1 MGLFHRIRKY
11 KPVDNQP
18 SFGEI
23 FEDYAS
29 NHNQTKEVV
38 KQVLKFY
45 KIKGKE
51 IPDDIE
57 DLAEEFNRLFAG
69 KNLATR
75 QISLGEVSETQF
87 DEPIIV
93 FTKEK
98 GVPAVIYPLDNMMS
112 CFVDPFTGV
121 HYVMSRKELPGTQ
134 EKALSFYHPLPQ
146 RKITFKDYVQYIKGC
161 LRPIDGI
168 VVVLMIAAVAAIGLV
183 NPYLLKKL
191 TGEVV
196 ESKDMNLFYAIAIQ
210 ITGIYIA
217 TLILHVAQGI
227 INARISI
234 KTERAL
240 HSALMRRV
248 LSAPSGF
255 FKAYNTGELT
265 ARINS
270 ISQLYS
276 LIIDGVFIVGLTSLM
291 SLVQL
296 IQIRAF
302 AANLVLPTLA
312 IVMTNALFL
321 TFNAV
326 LERRVMRRQ
335 VKAVAKERGVAYG
348 LINGIQKIRLTG
360 SEKEAYE
367 KWERA
372 YQELDRAK
380 YKPPILVRLA
390 PAISISIS
398 LAGNVLL
405 YYLVAKNNLDASSYI
420 AFLSSYAILAGAMLN
435 SSKVVGNATK
445 IKPLREMINPILEAE
460 PESDD
465 SKLKVDSIQGNI
477 RIDNVSFQYKEG
489 DTLVLN
495 GISIDIKE
503 GEYIAVVGKTGCGKS
518 TLVRLLLGLEKPTS
532 GHIYYDDIDMA
543 DLHLQSLRKK
553 IGSVTQNGQ
562 LFHADI
568 LSNIIITAPTLQ
580 EKDAW
585 EAAKIACVDQ
595 DIKEMPMKMKTI
607 ISEGQGGISGGQKQR
622 LMIARAIVNKPK
634 VLIFDE
640 ATSSLDNEAQ
650 KQVSESIAKLNCT
663 RIVIAHRLSTI
674 KECDRILYLE
684 GGKIVEE
691 GTYEELVSRPTKFKD
706 LVEKQRI

>member
-1 MGLFHRIRKY
+1 MGLFHRTYKY
-11 KPVDNQP
+11 RVIENKPT
-18 SFGEI
+18 FGDI
-23 FEDYAS
+23 FNDYAS
-29 NHNQTKEVV
+29 NHNQAKEAVE
-38 KQVLKFY
+38 QILKFY
-45 KIKGKE
+45 KVKTDKVN
-51 IPDDIE
+51 DDIKDISLE
-57 DLAEEFNRLFAG
+57 LNGLLSSS
-69 KNLATR
+69 NLATR
-75 QISLGEVSETQF
+75 EIRISDIVEVQF

-98 GVPAVIYPLDNMMS
+98 GVPIVIFPKENMRS
-112 CFVDPFTGV
+112 YFVNPNTGD
-121 HYVMSRKELPGTQ
+121 HYIISRTMLPDIQ
-134 EKALSFYHPLPQ
+134 DKALSFYHPLPK
-146 RKITFKDYVQYIKGC
+146 RKITFKDYVDYIKGC
-161 LRPIDGI
+161 VKPIDGVI
-168 VVVLMIAAVAAIGLV
+168 VALMVAVVAAIGLV
-183 NPYLLKKL
+183 NPYLLKRL

-196 ESKDMNLFYAIAIQ
+196 LNKDMELFYIIALE
-210 ITGIYIA
+210 ITGVYIA
-217 TLILHVAQGI
+217 TLVLQAAQGI

-248 LSAPSGF
+248 LSASTSF
-255 FKAYNTGELT
+255 FKRYNTGELT

-276 LIIDGVFIVGLTSLM
+276 LIIDGVVVVGLSSLM
-291 SLVQL
+291 SLIQI
-296 IQIRAF
+296 IQIRNF
-302 AANLVLPTLA
+302 AVNLVLPTLA
-312 IVMTNALFL
+312 IVFANALFL
-321 TFNAV
+321 TLTAII
-326 LERRVMRRQ
+326 ERRVMRKQ
-335 VKAVAKERGVAYG
+335 MKAVAKERGVTYG
-348 LINGIQKIRLTG
+348 LINGVQKIRLTG

-367 KWERA
+367 KWELA
-372 YQELDRAK
+372 YQELDRAR
-380 YKPPILVRLA
+380 YHPPFIVRIA

-405 YYLVAKNNLDASSYI
+405 YYLVAMNQLDPSSYI
-420 AFLSSYAILAGAMLN
+420 AFLSSYGILAGAMLN
-435 SSKVVGNATK
+435 SSRVVSSATRV
-445 IKPLREMINPILEAE
+445 KPLREMITPILEAE

-465 SKLKVDSIQGNI
+465 SKIKVDHIDGNI
-477 RIDNVSFQYKEG
+477 NIENVSFSYKEEG
-489 DTLVLN
+489 PVVLN
-495 GISIDIKE
+495 DISINIKE
-503 GEYIAVVGKTGCGKS
+503 GEYIAIVGKTGCGKS

-532 GHIYYDDIDMA
+532 GHIYYDELDIENIN
-543 DLHLQSLRKK
+543 LPSLRKK

-568 LSNIIITAPTLQ
+568 LSNIIITAPTLK
-580 EKDAW
+580 EEDAW
-585 EAAKIACVDQ
+585 EAAKIAYIDK
-595 DIKEMPMKMKTI
+595 DIKEMPMKMKTM

-650 KQVSESIAKLNCT
+650 KQISEAIAGLNCT

-691 GTYEELVSRPTKFKD
+691 GTYEELVSKETKFKD